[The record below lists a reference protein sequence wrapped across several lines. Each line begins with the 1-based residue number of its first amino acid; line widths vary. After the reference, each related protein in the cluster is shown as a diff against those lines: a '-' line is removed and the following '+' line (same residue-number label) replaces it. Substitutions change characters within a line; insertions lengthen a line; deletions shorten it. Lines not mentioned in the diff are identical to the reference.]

1 MKFNSLDLAG
11 PTEIL
16 PTKFGDDRG
25 YFSETFRADQ
35 FREHVGTY
43 DFVQDN
49 QSLSARSGTIRGI
62 HFQSHPFAQGKLVRC
77 LAGSLFDV
85 AVDLRAD
92 SPAYGS
98 WAAVTLSSELGNQL
112 WIPPGF
118 GHGLCTLEPNTIVS
132 YKVTAYYSKADD
144 HGVAWDD
151 ADIGITWPAVA
162 DPGSLSPKDRVQ
174 PAFADLAPL
183 FSLKD

>member
-1 MKFNSLDLAG
+1 MKFNSLDLGG

-16 PTKFGDDRG
+16 PSKFGDDRG
-25 YFSETFRADQ
+25 YFSETFRADM
-35 FREHVGTY
+35 FCDHVGAY
-43 DFVQDN
+43 QFVQDN
-49 QSLSARSGTIRGI
+49 QSLSTVAGTIRGI
-62 HFQSHPFAQGKLVRC
+62 HFQSHPFAQGKLIRC

-92 SPAYGS
+92 SVNYGK
-98 WAAVTLSSELGNQL
+98 WTAVTLSSQTGNQL

-144 HGVAWDD
+144 LGIAWDD
-151 ADIGITWPAVA
+151 PDIGIVWPDISDA
-162 DPGSLSPKDRVQ
+162 GSLSPKDRSQ